1 MKHKESLGCFK
12 MVYQAIG
19 MHHLDIQSS
28 LPCFV
33 SATPTLKAV
42 EHVLSG
48 DSCIQSCLSM
58 HVYVCLLN
66 DGICSIIAL
75 GSNEYFEL
83 SYVDPIT
90 HETTTCTTD
99 CTLSNDTTVGYQ
111 DFTVLNSPSAT
122 GIRIQIDS
130 WYGQGGGLGGVEIF
144 QSGKF
149 SCTSCSPA
157 FLMTH
162 TTHLYRY
169 CSSSTS
175 RW

>member
-1 MKHKESLGCFK
+1 M
-12 MVYQAIG
+12 
-19 MHHLDIQSS
+19 
-28 LPCFV
+28 
-33 SATPTLKAV
+33 
-42 EHVLSG
+42 
-48 DSCIQSCLSM
+48 
-58 HVYVCLLN
+58 YVCLLN
-66 DGICSIIAL
+66 DGICCSIIAL

-83 SYVDPIT
+83 SYIDPIT

-149 SCTSCSPA
+149 VYPIPLF
-157 FLMTH
+157 FLL
-162 TTHLYRY
+162 TTHLYRH
-169 CSSSTS
+169 CGSSTS
-175 RW
+175 R

>member
-1 MKHKESLGCFK
+1 M
-12 MVYQAIG
+12 
-19 MHHLDIQSS
+19 
-28 LPCFV
+28 
-33 SATPTLKAV
+33 
-42 EHVLSG
+42 
-48 DSCIQSCLSM
+48 
-58 HVYVCLLN
+58 YVCLLN

-149 SCTSCSPA
+149 FSFYHILFSF
-157 FLMTH
+157 FLL

-169 CSSSTS
+169 CGSSTS
-175 RW
+175 R